1 VSGEPP
7 AVGRSARERRAHATH
22 FYSGTDVLRNIPD
35 IRDAATLEEFERFAV
50 STASKFRA
58 PLEAFTYQAF
68 KGLHREL
75 FEDVYRWA
83 GQIRDYSTGRGSA
96 PFCLPE
102 FIDDNMER
110 IFAQLAANAV
120 LKDLTADAF
129 AEHAAELIN
138 EINAVHP
145 FIEGNGR
152 VSREFLRDLA
162 EHAGHPL
169 DLSRFERD
177 TWYAAAARG
186 FEAADNAPMRKCIRR
201 ALIAG

>member
-1 VSGEPP
+1 M
-7 AVGRSARERRAHATH
+7 RTRTH
-22 FYSGTDVLRNIPD
+22 FCPGTDVLRNVPD
-35 IRDAATLEEFERFAV
+35 IRDAVALEEFERFAV
-50 STASKFRA
+50 SIASKFRA
-58 PLEAFTYQAF
+58 PLEAFTYQTF
-68 KGLHREL
+68 KDLHREL
-75 FEDVYRWA
+75 FADVYPWA

-110 IFAQLAANAV
+110 LFAQLAANAV
-120 LKDLTADAF
+120 LRNLTADAF
-129 AEHAAELIN
+129 AERAAELIN

-169 DLSRFERD
+169 DLSKFDRD

-186 FEAADNAPMRKCIRR
+186 FEADDNAPMRNCIRA
-201 ALIAG
+201 ALVVR